1 LLEFP
6 FHVVYFQLLALY
18 FATVHY
24 HFSYFWFV
32 FHFDLFMILLLIFV
46 LLFVYAAFQFQKI
59 FLYFFMTFFHLSLSL
74 SIAEQSFHRSILLPA
89 LVILFNLSFYLSPS
103 IFPFL
108 AFQVLRLQLPASSKF
123 YLFHQLSI
131 FLTNQDSIFT
141 TEHQSE
147 KI

>member
-1 LLEFP
+1 MLKFP
-6 FHVVYFQLLALY
+6 FHEVYFQLLALY
-18 FATVHY
+18 FITVHF

-46 LLFVYAAFQFQKI
+46 LLFVCAAFQFQKI
-59 FLYFFMTFFHLSLSL
+59 FLCFFMTFFHLSLSL
-74 SIAEQSFHRSILLPA
+74 SITERSFNRSILLPI
-89 LVILFNLSFYLSPS
+89 LVILSNLSFYLSPS

-108 AFQVLRLQLPASSKF
+108 AFQVLRLQLPACSKF

-131 FLTNQDSIFT
+131 FLKNQDSIFT